1 MTVYPNVKL
10 NLGLRVLGRRPDG
23 YHELETLFVPCDAF
37 HDRLDLEPLME
48 RSQGCQSQAQA
59 FKLDISGS
67 QYRGWAPEDDL
78 VARAWRLL
86 RDETLAD
93 PALAALC
100 PGGLPPVRARL
111 EKNSPVGAGLG
122 GGSADGAFMLLALN
136 EMFGLGLPKERL
148 AALAARLGSDCPFFI
163 YNSPMFATGRGEIL
177 EPFALDLSGYR
188 IEVAIP
194 EGVAVST
201 REAYAGLDAALP
213 APSGKREATAEGAGA
228 SPADRLAPLDPTA
241 LRSPL
246 LRDSGSPEMSSFLG
260 CTRGWHGSAGP
271 ATAPLQHL
279 PLREALALPVGQW
292 RDAVANDFERSVFPA
307 HPEIAALKA
316 QMYDRGAVYA
326 AMSGSGSA
334 VFGIFPK

>member
-37 HDRLDLEPLME
+37 HDRLEITPSEAAGTVSGGSAPEAAFSLE
-48 RSQGCQSQAQA
+48 
-59 FKLDISGS
+59 ISGP
-67 QYRGWAPEDDL
+67 QYRGWAPDSDL
-78 VARAWRLL
+78 VAKAWRLL
-86 RDETLAD
+86 REETLRD
-93 PALAALC
+93 SALAALC
-100 PGGLPPVRARL
+100 PGGLPPVRACL

-136 EMFGLGLPKERL
+136 EMFSLGLSKARL
-148 AALAARLGSDCPFFI
+148 AAIAARLGSDCPFFI
-163 YNSPMFATGRGEIL
+163 YNAPMFATGRGEIL

-201 REAYAGLDAALP
+201 AEAYAGLDATQ
-213 APSGKREATAEGAGA
+213 PSCAGSDVA
-228 SPADRLAPLDPTA
+228 KLA
-241 LRSPL
+241 
-246 LRDSGSPEMSSFLG
+246 G
-260 CTRGWHGSAGP
+260 AGP
-271 ATAPLQHL
+271 ARVQPL
-279 PLREALALPVGQW
+279 PLREALALPVEQW
-292 RDAVANDFERSVFPA
+292 RDAVVNDFERNVFPA

-316 QMYDRGAVYA
+316 EMYARGAVYA

-334 VFGIFPK
+334 VFGLFPLA